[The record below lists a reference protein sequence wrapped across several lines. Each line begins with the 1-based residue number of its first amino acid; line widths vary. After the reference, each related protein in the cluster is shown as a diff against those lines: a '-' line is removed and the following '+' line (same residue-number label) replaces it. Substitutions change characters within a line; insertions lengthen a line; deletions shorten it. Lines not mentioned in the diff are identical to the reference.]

1 MDNSTHSLVRS
12 FAQQTTSFA
21 SGSVQHVTPTDFA
34 DPDSVGGCAPTHS
47 RRPSTSSASS
57 TSPKEQYNLHLPF
70 DPCDVLDIRPMYE
83 DDGADYEDPTRIYVR
98 PTTTEPEPRLTPAGL
113 PSSNMCGHIDG
124 SHPPRCILMASVR
137 ALLKELREEQIL
149 QLKAGHG
156 FAGFN
161 VEELERWE
169 ELVG

>member
-1 MDNSTHSLVRS
+1 
-12 FAQQTTSFA
+12 
-21 SGSVQHVTPTDFA
+21 
-34 DPDSVGGCAPTHS
+34 
-47 RRPSTSSASS
+47 
-57 TSPKEQYNLHLPF
+57 
-70 DPCDVLDIRPMYE
+70 
-83 DDGADYEDPTRIYVR
+83 
-98 PTTTEPEPRLTPAGL
+98 
-113 PSSNMCGHIDG
+113 
-124 SHPPRCILMASVR
+124 MASVR